1 MLFSESQPPL
11 ADVLSG
17 AQDDDDDSTLSFT
30 QPSLAPP
37 PPPGSHSQAG
47 PSSSPARQASPNP
60 LEGRIGS
67 TPGGGTR
74 SNIGGV
80 RIETVRAPSCRPP
93 ETRDVPPEARDVPR
107 VQVEPRLML
116 SPLGLPNLAAVYRP
130 EHTR

>member
-30 QPSLAPP
+30 QPSLAPPPP

-93 ETRDVPPEARDVPR
+93 EARDVPR